1 MLHWL
6 NRKNY
11 DIAEKLGQ
19 FRFLQE
25 KKEQG
30 YAKRTGFSY
39 HDSAALLD
47 EILTTH
53 PEVEVCLSGM
63 NTEEQVIANT
73 KPFTPLTAEEVQT
86 LFQVRDLIEQ
96 NTKVPC

>member
-1 MLHWL
+1 MEPVKGGSLASL
-6 NRKNY
+6 PEEAEQILRKVHP
-11 DIAEKLGQ
+11 DWTPADWAL
-19 FRFLQE
+19 RFVQSL
-25 KKEQG
+25 
-30 YAKRTGFSY
+30 
-39 HDSAALLD
+39 
-47 EILTTH
+47 

-73 KPFTPLTAEEVQT
+73 KSFTPLNAEEIQT